1 MIMKLTENKDLFIMM
16 ETREENDWYN
26 TQKIPPMGIS
36 IMVSNHINDAAE
48 EFYNENIGNQL
59 WLHLK
64 K

>member
-1 MIMKLTENKDLFIMM
+1 MIMKLTESKDLFVMM
-16 ETREENDWYN
+16 ETREEIDWYN

-36 IMVSNHINDAAE
+36 IILSNHINDSAE
-48 EFYNENIGNQL
+48 EFYNENMGNQL